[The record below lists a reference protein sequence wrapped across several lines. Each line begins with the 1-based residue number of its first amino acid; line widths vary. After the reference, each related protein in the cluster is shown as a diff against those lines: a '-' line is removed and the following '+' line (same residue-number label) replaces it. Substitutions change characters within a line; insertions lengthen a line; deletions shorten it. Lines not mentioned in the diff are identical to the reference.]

1 MIWELEALTIQ
12 KEIANSYLRRSN
24 VDKLKLKNLYKLR
37 KEILVLDN
45 QIDSLN
51 REYAQMNSKSL
62 VGSPVITGLPNGKG
76 DTSDKTGNHAI
87 SNVYIETQINILVAE
102 RLKIRCK
109 VIEYTHALELSGASV
124 DSLQTSMRT
133 LSSVMT
139 QADDESKDSS
149 QYLTQLGVSVEDAEG
164 NMRSTE
170 EVEE

>member
-1 MIWELEALTIQ
+1 M
-12 KEIANSYLRRSN
+12 
-24 VDKLKLKNLYKLR
+24 DKLKLKNLYKLR

-109 VIEYTHALELSGASV
+109 VIEYTHGIEGIEEEYTRSIFNLRYGWGESWQGIANKLGG
-124 DSLQTSMRT
+124 T
-133 LSSVMT
+133 
-139 QADDESKDSS
+139 ADGIRMFHNRYIKK
-149 QYLTQLGVSVEDAEG
+149 L
-164 NMRSTE
+164 
-170 EVEE
+170 